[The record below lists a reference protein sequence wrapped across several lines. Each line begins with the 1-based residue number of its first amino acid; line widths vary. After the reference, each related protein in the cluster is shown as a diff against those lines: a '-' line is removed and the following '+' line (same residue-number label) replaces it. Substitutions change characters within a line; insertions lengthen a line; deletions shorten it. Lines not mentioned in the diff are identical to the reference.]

1 MIRWP
6 FLLHIL
12 GSLIICVGLCMVV
25 PVGFSLYYQDGSA
38 GPLLESAGLT
48 VAVGL
53 VLYLGFR
60 RGRVKGAINHREGM
74 AITTLCWVAAGIFG
88 ALPFYLS
95 GVLPQP
101 VDCVFE
107 TISGFTTTGA
117 SVIRDVEVVAPGILF
132 WRSLTHWLGGLGIVV
147 LGLAIL
153 PFLGVGGM
161 QLYKAEV
168 PGPVVDKLKPRLKD
182 TAMILWK
189 VYVIFTIAETILL
202 MVGGM
207 NLFDALCHTFGT
219 IATGGF
225 STKNASIGHYKSVYI
240 DTVVTIFMLIGGIN
254 FALHF
259 QLFRGKPA
267 ALWRDPEAR
276 FFLGF
281 WLVLTAI
288 ITVNCMARTYDS
300 WGQALQYAAF
310 TVAAITTTTGYA
322 TANFELWPPLS
333 LCLLLLCMVVGG
345 SVGSTGGAVK
355 CMRIMVVV
363 KHGYRELIRLIHP
376 RAVVRLKMGDQVV
389 APEVFAGIAG
399 FIFLYLGLAAVS
411 MFLVAAAGVDLV
423 TTISSVLA
431 CIGNVGPG
439 LGEVGPMDNYAGMP
453 AFAKW
458 ILSLDMLLGRLEI
471 YTVIILLVPKF
482 YRT

>member
-1 MIRWP
+1 MIRWS
-6 FLLHIL
+6 FMLHIL
-12 GSLIICVGLCMVV
+12 GSLIVCIGLCMLV
-25 PVGFSLYYQDGSA
+25 PIGFSLYYRDGSA
-38 GPLLESAGLT
+38 WPLLISAAIT
-48 VAVGL
+48 VGVGVFLYL
-53 VLYLGFR
+53 VLR
-60 RGRVKGAINHREGM
+60 RREIKGAISHREGM
-74 AITTLCWVAAGIFG
+74 AITTLGWVAASVFG
-88 ALPFYLS
+88 GLPFYFS
-95 GVLPQP
+95 GVLPGP
-101 VDCVFE
+101 ADFIFE

-117 SVIRDVEVVAPGILF
+117 SVIRDVEIVAPGILF

-189 VYVIFTIAETILL
+189 VYVAFTVAEAILL
-202 MVGGM
+202 MLGGM
-207 NLFDALCHTFGT
+207 NLLDALCHTFGT
-219 IATGGF
+219 LATGGF

-240 DTVVTIFMLIGGIN
+240 DVVVTFFMLLGGIN

-259 QLFRGKPA
+259 QAFRGKPLA
-267 ALWRDPEAR
+267 MWRDPELR
-276 FFLGF
+276 FFMGF
-281 WLVLTAI
+281 WALLTLVIA
-288 ITVNCMARTYDS
+288 VNCFRKYDS
-300 WGQALQYAAF
+300 FWQALRYASF
-310 TVAAITTTTGYA
+310 TVASITTTTGFA
-322 TANFELWPPLS
+322 TADFEVWPPLA
-333 LCLLLLCMVVGG
+333 LCLLLLCMVVGA

-355 CMRIMVVV
+355 CMRIMVVL

-376 RAVVRLKMGDQVV
+376 RAVVRLKLGDQAVP
-389 APEVFAGIAG
+389 PEIFASIAG

-439 LGEVGPMDNYAGMP
+439 LGEVGPMDNYAAMP
-453 AFAKW
+453 EFAKW

-471 YTVIILLVPKF
+471 YTVIILLVPRF
-482 YRT
+482 YKK